1 MSDTGYSFAS
11 QVLLE
16 VIGQSIRRHV
26 GFLFIGGM
34 IYNVQ
39 NLSSSLALIKFVE
52 QKKSFLSLV
61 MIFRLTCEVAYIVQG
76 GSVLGWGVVQDKCK
90 NLGVAATLL
99 RTVRPHPLTLS
110 PYVQM
115 LARGITGALGW
126 IRRPHRGRES
136 RGGHGRGWPATQ
148 LPAQVSTGWHEQLF
162 LPPPAHTRHAE
173 GSPPPNSNPAVT
185 EFVDKMTHV

>member
-1 MSDTGYSFAS
+1 M
-11 QVLLE
+11 
-16 VIGQSIRRHV
+16 
-26 GFLFIGGM
+26 
-34 IYNVQ
+34 
-39 NLSSSLALIKFVE
+39 
-52 QKKSFLSLV
+52 
-61 MIFRLTCEVAYIVQG
+61 QG

>member
-1 MSDTGYSFAS
+1 
-11 QVLLE
+11 
-16 VIGQSIRRHV
+16 
-26 GFLFIGGM
+26 
-34 IYNVQ
+34 
-39 NLSSSLALIKFVE
+39 
-52 QKKSFLSLV
+52 
-61 MIFRLTCEVAYIVQG
+61 MIFRLTCKVAHVVQG

-185 EFVDKMTHV
+185 EFVDKMTHVKGDISLHCTASILSEKQSFVAYAVYLILLAFTTGIGVEVRYGQVRFICGC